1 MKSRIVHIV
10 GIFALI
16 VIALDAQQPPA
27 APAQG
32 QAAPAAPAPGRG
44 GGRGGGGVP
53 QVANPN
59 GIRIYIRAGLKSHA
73 EGQHDYPQ
81 FLADWSKVLTDHGAR
96 VDGGLH
102 FPTAKQLEATDVM
115 VMYKGDAGYMTDE
128 EKADLDA
135 FVKRGGGLVSF
146 HDTLCGP
153 DPAYYATIVGGAKRH
168 GEQNFSAGLMKYT
181 IVDKA
186 DPIMQGMSDFTI
198 NDEAFMQ
205 MTWAPSGIHV
215 LATVPMPGG
224 ARAGEVVPQIWTY
237 EHTVPGGQPSRAFVW
252 MQGHLYANFV
262 DPQVQPMIL
271 RGIAWAAKKPIDSL
285 MRVVARTGGR
295 GIGGSDIVVPA
306 AGN

>member
-1 MKSRIVHIV
+1 MKNRIAFIV
-10 GIFALI
+10 GMSALI
-16 VIALDAQQPPA
+16 VVTLVAQQQPT

-32 QAAPAAPAPGRG
+32 QAAPAAPAQGRG
-44 GGRGGGGVP
+44 GGRGGGVP

-59 GIRIYIRAGLKSHA
+59 GVRIYIRAGLKSHA

-81 FLADWSKVLTDHGAR
+81 FLADWSKVLTDRGAR

-128 EKADLDA
+128 EKADLDT

-168 GEQNFSAGLMKYT
+168 GEQNFSAGVMNYT

-205 MTWAPSGIHV
+205 MTWAPSGIKV
-215 LATVPMPGG
+215 LATVPMPVGSH
-224 ARAGEVVPQIWTY
+224 AGEVVPQIWTY
-237 EHTVPGGQPSRAFVW
+237 EHTVPGGEPSRAFVW
-252 MQGHLYANFV
+252 MQGHLYANFSN
-262 DPQVQPMIL
+262 PIVQPMIL

-285 MRVVARTGGR
+285 MRVGPRTGGR
-295 GIGGSDIVVPA
+295 GIGGSDIIVPA